1 MELSGPKT
9 ADFIHCERRSG
20 GIRWTS
26 TERNGWSEG
35 SQHCGGPDGH
45 RRPGEG
51 TATSERYFP
60 TWRSAVLAVKRSI
73 TDAPWG
79 LSSSPGF
86 GRHRS
91 RPEISPCLA
100 VVSAPAEGQI
110 AESGAARSLSP
121 ASQAPLAM
129 TRSVAS
135 LARYRMG

>member
-1 MELSGPKT
+1 MSGVERTQT

-110 AESGAARSLSP
+110 DAPMCQEANAPARSRLMKRVRSP
-121 ASQAPLAM
+121 RNWA
-129 TRSVAS
+129 RS
-135 LARYRMG
+135 